1 MHLRGAWYDTP
12 AHAGSHVHVI
22 GEFSVKGQCII
33 DDAQNLLILH
43 PDQLISATVV
53 ADSFGCMRRA
63 VLQDRV
69 KATSEPTP
77 PLIYGTMLHEI
88 FQDALLANQW
98 DLPFLSKIIDTIAEK
113 HVEDLYSI
121 KVGLPTAKEHLQS
134 KMMELSYWAKSFVSP
149 KPNVSGTGL
158 QLSHYFTDAH

>member
-1 MHLRGAWYDTP
+1 
-12 AHAGSHVHVI
+12 
-22 GEFSVKGQCII
+22 
-33 DDAQNLLILH
+33 
-43 PDQLISATVV
+43 
-53 ADSFGCMRRA
+53 MRRA

-98 DLPFLSKIIDTIAEK
+98 DLPFLSKIIDKIVEK
-113 HVEDLYSI
+113 HVEDLYTI

-134 KMMELSYWAKSFVSP
+134 KMMELSYWAKSFVSEN
-149 KPNVSGTGL
+149 PNVSEELPINMLLLTKTRPM
-158 QLSHYFTDAH
+158 QLSKIAMAKRRQWPSQNSWMLRSTYGPLCTA